1 MKNVVEPRTSPPP
14 PPPQE
19 VLLRLNVSGRTA
31 KQETSTQTFKP
42 NKPRPLA
49 TDPAST
55 VDSCSSMK
63 GKEEEKDD
71 GWTDGRMDGCRTDT
85 LPAGGG
91 EQPRSSRR

>member
-1 MKNVVEPRTSPPP
+1 MKNVVEPRTPPSPL
-14 PPPQE
+14 PQE

-63 GKEEEKDD
+63 GKEEKKKRRM
-71 GWTDGRMDGCRTDT
+71 DGRMDGCRTDT

>member
-1 MKNVVEPRTSPPP
+1 MKNVVGTLDPPS

-63 GKEEEKDD
+63 GKEEKKTTD
-71 GWTDGRMDGCRTDT
+71 GRTDGRMDGCRTDT

-91 EQPRSSRR
+91 EQPCSSRR